1 MRAGNC
7 RDIIEKTKFEN
18 ERSYFTLVAHYF
30 DCAQNVK
37 GFACD
42 PSVFLRRATTHTGW
56 CVVKR
61 TKRTNERGRRDAN
74 DAVCDRCAGSG
85 GGGRRGTRMTRIT
98 RSLGGSER
106 NPAAA

>member
-7 RDIIEKTKFEN
+7 RYIIIEKKTKFEN
-18 ERSYFTLVAHYF
+18 ERSYFTLVAPYF
-30 DCAQNVK
+30 DCAQNAK

-61 TKRTNERGRRDAN
+61 AN
-74 DAVCDRCAGSG
+74 DERRTRETRC
-85 GGGRRGTRMTRIT
+85 
-98 RSLGGSER
+98 E
-106 NPAAA
+106 

>member
-61 TKRTNERGRRDAN
+61 TNERTNAGDVMRMMRFVIDARGA
-74 DAVCDRCAGSG
+74 AVVD
-85 GGGRRGTRMTRIT
+85 GGGR
-98 RSLGGSER
+98 
-106 NPAAA
+106 A

>member
-18 ERSYFTLVAHYF
+18 ERPYFTLVAHYF

-61 TKRTNERGRRDAN
+61 TNERTNERTNAGDAMRMMRFVI
-74 DAVCDRCAGSG
+74 DARGAAVVD
-85 GGGRRGTRMTRIT
+85 GGGR
-98 RSLGGSER
+98 
-106 NPAAA
+106 A

>member
-30 DCAQNVK
+30 DCAQNAK

-61 TKRTNERGRRDAN
+61 TKRTNERTNAGDVMRMMWFVIDARGA
-74 DAVCDRCAGSG
+74 AVVDN
-85 GGGRRGTRMTRIT
+85 GGR
-98 RSLGGSER
+98 
-106 NPAAA
+106 A